1 MKPKEVLD
9 RLSELGINVGDR
21 TLRDWKNKGLIPQPK
36 TGSYGQGLGRWADYP
51 DETISECVA
60 AYSLIHHK
68 KFKMT
73 YEMVAVIREQAK
85 IIMQK
90 GLDLKSLDCQFT
102 KIWIEKYISVQQ
114 R

>member
-1 MKPKEVLD
+1 MKPEEVLQ
-9 RLSELGINVGDR
+9 RLQELNINVGDR

-51 DETISECVA
+51 DETIPEGVA
-60 AYSLIHHK
+60 GYNLLHHDLYRMK
-68 KFKMT
+68 I
-73 YEMVAVIREQAK
+73 EAAAIIRKQAK
-85 IIMQK
+85 AIMQE
-90 GLDLKSLDCQFT
+90 GLDLQSIDCPFT